1 MRKLPPENTRFKPG
15 QSGNPNGRPKKLD
28 TKDMLKTL
36 QQIIALYS
44 NAQSKDQTIRLTAQ
58 KRLKELKIL
67 FDNF

>member
-36 QQIIALYS
+36 QQIIALY
-44 NAQSKDQTIRLTAQ
+44 AATQSKDKNISLPARQ
-58 KRLKELKIL
+58 KIKKLKEFIL
-67 FDNF
+67 IC

>member
-36 QQIIALYS
+36 QRIIALYS
-44 NAQSKDQTIRLTAQ
+44 NAQSKDKAINLPAHQ
-58 KRLKELKIL
+58 KLKTLKNIL
-67 FDNF
+67 